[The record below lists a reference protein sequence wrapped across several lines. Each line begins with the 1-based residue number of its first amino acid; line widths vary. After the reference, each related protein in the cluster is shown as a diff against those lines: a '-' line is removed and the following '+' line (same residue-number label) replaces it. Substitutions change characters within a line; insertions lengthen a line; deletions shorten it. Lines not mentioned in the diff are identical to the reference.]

1 MLKIN
6 LGSTLCIA
14 LLLYFASNAA
24 AQISGISGNKIS
36 SFSYDPIPI
45 KKVEFEPTISTSFSK
60 SYWDNNA
67 EKKDFDNNQL
77 KVNSNIYWRISY
89 GLNKRTEFGL
99 SATNDLSTIN
109 LATKVWLNN
118 GEKFNVAAMLG
129 YYIPLG
135 NQTYNVA
142 PPYKHL
148 LLSTLGYGVIGSY
161 KFDDKNQLDI
171 NLQMQHGFDD
181 TNPTQIFV
189 NADFGSYFLRDDL
202 FLIIGAGYQQ
212 SLGTDI
218 NFNKLTIYPG
228 FALETGKQFLFVI
241 NSQHDLLGKNNFK
254 TWGLNLALTTS
265 IF

>member
-6 LGSTLCIA
+6 LGISLCIA
-14 LLLYFASNAA
+14 LLLCFAGNTA

-45 KKVEFEPTISTSFSK
+45 KKVEFEPTLSTSFAK
-60 SYWDNNA
+60 SYWNNNA
-67 EKKDFDNNQL
+67 EKKYFDNNQL
-77 KVNSNIYWRISY
+77 NISSNINWRISY
-89 GLNKRTEFGL
+89 GLNKRTELGL

-109 LATKVWLNN
+109 LATKVWLNES
-118 GEKFNVAAMLG
+118 EKFNVAAMLG

-161 KFDDKNQLDI
+161 KFDDKNQLDV
-171 NLQMQHGFDD
+171 NLQMQHGFDEI
-181 TNPTQIFV
+181 NPTQLFV
-189 NADFGSYFLRDDL
+189 NADFGSYFYRDDL

-212 SLGTDI
+212 SLGADI
-218 NFNKLTIYPG
+218 DFYKLTIYPG
-228 FALETGKQFLFVI
+228 FAFEIGKQFLFVI